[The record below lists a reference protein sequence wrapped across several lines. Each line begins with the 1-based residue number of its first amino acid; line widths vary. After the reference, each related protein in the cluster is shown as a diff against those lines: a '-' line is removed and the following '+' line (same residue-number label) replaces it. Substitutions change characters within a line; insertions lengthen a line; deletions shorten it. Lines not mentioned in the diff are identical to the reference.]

1 MNELPKQTI
10 VIEGDLSQW
19 DSPYKIEGNLVVRGD
34 VPDSS
39 EIQVGGD
46 LKVQGGVWAAKVQ
59 AGRHFIVGQ
68 GISSDSQ
75 VTVGGST
82 KALFIEKSIVHSR
95 IDIIVQNSTMRAE
108 IFAGRNVLLSDG
120 AIVGGTTCAG
130 EKILAHR
137 VGSPSDVET
146 NLLVGIHPKIR
157 RRRRDLQMLLNRL
170 EEGVDRLAKDITF
183 LEQADPTSLPP
194 KSRQRY
200 QQLTQMKA
208 RKTRYENELD
218 QARRKLVQL
227 LNLAKVRWP
236 PDPHIE
242 VRDTVFQG
250 VQVEVG
256 WDLFPV
262 TTEFH
267 RVIFKM
273 RNKTICLVDLA

>member
-68 GISSDSQ
+68 GISSDSK

-82 KALFIEKSIVHSR
+82 KALFIERSIVHSR
-95 IDIIVQNSTMRAE
+95 IDIIVQDSAMRAE
-108 IFAGRNVLLSDG
+108 LFAGRNVLLSDG
-120 AIVGGTTCAG
+120 AIVGGTACAG

-137 VGSPSDVET
+137 VGSSSDVET
-146 NLLVGIHPKIR
+146 NLSVGIHPKIR

-170 EEGVDRLAKDITF
+170 EEGVDRLAKDIIF
-183 LEQADPTSLPP
+183 LEQTDPTSLPP

-200 QQLTQMKA
+200 QQLPQMKA

-250 VQVEVG
+250 VRVEVG

-273 RNKTICLVDLA
+273 QNKTICLVDLA

>member
-1 MNELPKQTI
+1 MSEAMFPIAPKFR
-10 VIEGDLSQW
+10 L
-19 DSPYKIEGNLVVRGD
+19 
-34 VPDSS
+34 
-39 EIQVGGD
+39 GGD
-46 LKVQGGVWAAKVQ
+46 LKVQGGVWAAQVQ
-59 AGRHFIVGQ
+59 VGRHFIVGQ
-68 GISSDSQ
+68 GISSDSK

-82 KALFIEKSIVHSR
+82 KALFIERSIVHSR
-95 IDIIVQNSTMRAE
+95 IDIIVQDSTMRAE
-108 IFAGRNVLLSDG
+108 LFAGRNVLLSDG
-120 AIVGGTTCAG
+120 AIVGGTACAG

-137 VGSPSDVET
+137 VGSSSDVET
-146 NLLVGIHPKIR
+146 NLSVGIHPKIR

-170 EEGVDRLAKDITF
+170 EEGVDRLAKDIIF
-183 LEQADPTSLPP
+183 LEQTDPTSLPP

-200 QQLTQMKA
+200 QQLPQMKA

-250 VQVEVG
+250 VRVEVG

-273 RNKTICLVDLA
+273 QNKTICLVDLA

>member
-1 MNELPKQTI
+1 
-10 VIEGDLSQW
+10 
-19 DSPYKIEGNLVVRGD
+19 
-34 VPDSS
+34 
-39 EIQVGGD
+39 
-46 LKVQGGVWAAKVQ
+46 
-59 AGRHFIVGQ
+59 
-68 GISSDSQ
+68 
-75 VTVGGST
+75 
-82 KALFIEKSIVHSR
+82 
-95 IDIIVQNSTMRAE
+95 
-108 IFAGRNVLLSDG
+108 
-120 AIVGGTTCAG
+120 
-130 EKILAHR
+130 
-137 VGSPSDVET
+137 
-146 NLLVGIHPKIR
+146 
-157 RRRRDLQMLLNRL
+157 MLLNRL

-183 LEQADPTSLPP
+183 LEQANPMSLPP

-208 RKTRYENELD
+208 RKSRYENELD

-273 RNKTICLVDLA
+273 RNKAICLVDLV

>member
-1 MNELPKQTI
+1 MNESPKQTI
-10 VIEGDLSQW
+10 VIAGDLSRW

-34 VPDSS
+34 VPNNS
-39 EIQVGGD
+39 EIQVEGD
-46 LKVQGGVWAAKVQ
+46 LRVQGGVWAAKVQ
-59 AGRHFIVGQ
+59 AGRHLIVGQ

-95 IDIIVQNSTMRAE
+95 IDIIVQNSAMRAE
-108 IFAGRNVLLSDG
+108 LFAGRNVLLSDG
-120 AIVGGTTCAG
+120 AIVGGIACAG

-137 VGSPSDVET
+137 VGSSSDVET
-146 NLLVGIHPKIR
+146 NLSVGIRPKIR

-183 LEQADPTSLPP
+183 LEQANPMSLPP

-208 RKTRYENELD
+208 RKSRYENELD

-273 RNKTICLVDLA
+273 RNKAICLVDLV